1 MGFAHHEVG
10 FQIAETGTL
19 VDNFRTLFDTHAI
32 DENPSGVVIIA
43 PFTPSSAM
51 FEVFVQIRDVWVFT
65 GFSCQIH

>member
-10 FQIAETGTL
+10 FQVAETGTL

-43 PFTPSSAM
+43 PFTPSPAM
-51 FEVFVQIRDVWVFT
+51 FEVFVQIRDVWVLWL
-65 GFSCQIH
+65 

>member
-10 FQIAETGTL
+10 FQVAETGTL

-43 PFTPSSAM
+43 PFTPSPAM
-51 FEVFVQIRDVWVFT
+51 FEVFYRSAMSGSLRAFP
-65 GFSCQIH
+65 CQIH